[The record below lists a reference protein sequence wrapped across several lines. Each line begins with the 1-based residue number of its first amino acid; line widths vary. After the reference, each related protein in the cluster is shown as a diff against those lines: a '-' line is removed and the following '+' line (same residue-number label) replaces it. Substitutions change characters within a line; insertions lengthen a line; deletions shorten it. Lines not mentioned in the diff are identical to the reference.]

1 MWTSQ
6 SRNHPSEHHSP
17 LSSQPDIVVASATL
31 GRADGQNPAAAA
43 LDVDR
48 EPAQAPFLDRTA
60 GRHGA
65 RPTARPLPSAA
76 PLIRPLPP
84 GAGGP
89 RNEFHVGAAGR
100 EPPVKP

>member
-17 LSSQPDIVVASATL
+17 LSSQPDIVVASGTL
-31 GRADGQNPAAAA
+31 GRTDRQNPAAAA

-48 EPAQAPFLDRTA
+48 EPAQAPFLDRTT

-65 RPTARPLPSAA
+65 RATGQRLAFNAA
-76 PLIRPLPP
+76 LVGPHAP
-84 GAGGP
+84 GAGSAG
-89 RNEFHVGAAGR
+89 NEVHVGAVGCER
-100 EPPVKP
+100 PVEP